1 VSAAS
6 LKLWVSRT
14 GFGKNQALGY
24 KEFLKLCERLIE
36 MDPMEAGSR
45 VGTAKGGG
53 KERGGGGGKE
63 EGGDVPALRYTS
75 SWDHLTYEDM
85 GKMPVSADSE
95 VHFPS
100 TSVSQDDA
108 GDFQARRAST
118 ASRGQATGAAR
129 SGTGNPGIK
138 SSASVPYLISRR
150 KAAAASLFS

>member
-1 VSAAS
+1 
-6 LKLWVSRT
+6 
-14 GFGKNQALGY
+14 
-24 KEFLKLCERLIE
+24 
-36 MDPMEAGSR
+36 
-45 VGTAKGGG
+45 
-53 KERGGGGGKE
+53 
-63 EGGDVPALRYTS
+63 
-75 SWDHLTYEDM
+75 
-85 GKMPVSADSE
+85 MPVSADSE